1 MKVIDTISASTIGGR
16 DGKGHT
22 SDGKLDVKFSL
33 AKGFG
38 GHGDGITPEHL
49 FAQGYSACFGGA
61 MQYVAGQKKIHLP
74 ADFSITVTVRI
85 GQIED
90 GHFQLEADL
99 TVKADGVDKAVLQE
113 LMEVADT
120 VCPYS
125 RAIKGNVPVK
135 LGVA

>member
-16 DGKGHT
+16 DGKGQT

-38 GHGDGITPEHL
+38 GKGEGITPEHL

-61 MQYVAGQKKIHLP
+61 MQYVAGQKKVHLP
-74 ADFSITVTVRI
+74 ADFSITVTCRI

-99 TVKADGVDKAVLQE
+99 TIKADGVDKAVLQE